1 MKKTAG
7 PPAVFFFSQG
17 RSAGYAQDRRVSTAR
32 ELCFLDATE
41 LARRI
46 AGKTVSAFDVM
57 RAYLEQ
63 IADVNPALN
72 AIVTLHAEQALAAA
86 RNADAA
92 QARGERLGPLH
103 GLPVAHKDLF
113 LTRGMRTTFGSPL
126 FANFVPDVDSLIVER
141 QHMAGA
147 IPVGK
152 TNIPEFGAGSQTFN
166 TVFGATRNPYN
177 RARTSGGSSGGAA
190 VALAAGMVALA
201 DGTDLGGSLRNPA
214 NFCNVVGLRPSIGCV
229 PRWPAEDA
237 WNTLNVAGPM
247 GRSVADAALLLSVVA
262 GADRRDPLS
271 VPLDGARF
279 RESLDSDV
287 RGKRIAWSA
296 DLGGLPFE
304 PAVRAA
310 FAAQRAVFE
319 RLGCRV
325 EDATPNL
332 SGADEA
338 FRTLRGV
345 HFVGAYG
352 NLIDRH
358 PDAFK
363 DTIARNVAFGRALSA
378 EQIAVAHRL
387 QAECFARMTA
397 FLERFDALVTPV
409 NQVLPFAVEEPYPT
423 SIDGVPMETYMDWMQ
438 SCYTITVTGHPA
450 ISVPATFTPDELPV
464 GIQIV
469 GRYRDEWPL
478 LQLAHAFE
486 AATQAGRRRP
496 PAAAPTNENLTETH
510 IKS

>member
-1 MKKTAG
+1 
-7 PPAVFFFSQG
+7 V
-17 RSAGYAQDRRVSTAR
+17 SAAD

-46 AGKTVSAFDVM
+46 ASKSLSASDVM
-57 RAYLEQ
+57 QAHLER
-63 IADVNPALN
+63 IAVANPALN

-86 RNADAA
+86 RAADAA

-103 GLPVAHKDLF
+103 GLPVAHKDAF

-126 FANFVPDVDSLIVER
+126 FANFVPDVDSAVVER
-141 QHMAGA
+141 QRSAGA
-147 IPVGK
+147 IAVGK
-152 TNIPEFGAGSQTFN
+152 TNTPEFSAGSQTFN
-166 TVFGATRNPYN
+166 PVFGATRNPYD
-177 RARTSGGSSGGAA
+177 RARTCGGSSGGSA

-201 DGTDLGGSLRNPA
+201 DGSDLGGSLRNPA

-229 PRWPAEDA
+229 PRWPVENG

-247 GRSVADAALLLSVVA
+247 GRTVADTALLLSVIA
-262 GADRRDPLS
+262 GADRRDPLA
-271 VPLDGARF
+271 VPLDGGRF
-279 RESLDSDV
+279 RASLDGDV

-296 DLGGLPFE
+296 DLGGLPVE

-345 HFVGAYG
+345 HFVGEFG
-352 NLIDRH
+352 ELIERH
-358 PDAFK
+358 PGALK
-363 DTIARNVAFGRALSA
+363 DTIVGNVAFGRALSA
-378 EQIAVAHRL
+378 EQIASAQRL
-387 QAECFARMTA
+387 QTQCFARMTA
-397 FLERFDALVTPV
+397 FLERFDVLVTPV

-423 SIDGVPMETYMDWMQ
+423 SIDGVPMETYMDWMR
-438 SCYTITVTGHPA
+438 SCYSITVTGHPS
-450 ISVPATFTPDELPV
+450 ISVPAAFTPDGLPV

-478 LQLAHAFE
+478 LQLAYAFE

-496 PAAAPTNENLTETH
+496 PPVEATNENLTETH